1 MRSPISVYGRG
12 VILCITYSLVSSLL
26 ELTLNFI
33 LNYLLPCCSLDSA
46 EEESTSAFL
55 QLESLYNAFLCYKM
69 KHIESHIYICFL
81 DLLYKLE
88 IIPGN
93 MYSNVLLC
101 DKTSVLLG
109 ENINYELL
117 LCFQTDGE
125 TVETVTDFILGGSK
139 ITADGDYSHK
149 IKKMLAPWKL

>member
-1 MRSPISVYGRG
+1 
-12 VILCITYSLVSSLL
+12 
-26 ELTLNFI
+26 
-33 LNYLLPCCSLDSA
+33 
-46 EEESTSAFL
+46 
-55 QLESLYNAFLCYKM
+55 M

-109 ENINYELL
+109 ETLTMNFF
-117 LCFQTDGE
+117 CASKQMGKQWKQWQTLFWGAPKSLQM
-125 TVETVTDFILGGSK
+125 VTAAIKLKEACSLEVMTNPDSILKSRD
-139 ITADGDYSHK
+139 ITLPTKEGPSNQSYGFSSSHVW
-149 IKKMLAPWKL
+149 MW

>member
-1 MRSPISVYGRG
+1 
-12 VILCITYSLVSSLL
+12 
-26 ELTLNFI
+26 
-33 LNYLLPCCSLDSA
+33 
-46 EEESTSAFL
+46 
-55 QLESLYNAFLCYKM
+55 M